1 MTFFKIIII
10 IGIIIPTVVQPKRW
24 VFFVCFCFLL
34 KLFPQLVSDTLK
46 QTHLSI
52 EY

>member
-1 MTFFKIIII
+1 MHDFLKNYYYFWDNYSYSCSAKEV
-10 IGIIIPTVVQPKRW
+10 GI
-24 VFFVCFCFLL
+24 FVCFFLL
-34 KLFPQLVSDTLK
+34 KLFPQLVSDTFK